1 MTREI
6 ITTAFWYVFI
16 ISAMFAL
23 PYLIFDGIDRIQA
36 QREASLAQQIDS
48 CRVGNFCKLNGQGFL
63 KTSEVKP

>member
-1 MTREI
+1 MDTI
-6 ITTAFWYVFI
+6 KTIFWYVFI

-63 KTSEVKP
+63 KTRGNR

>member
-6 ITTAFWYVFI
+6 VTTAFWYVFI
-16 ISAMFAL
+16 IIAMFAL

-63 KTSEVKP
+63 KISGRK